1 MAIDQNLSANVG
13 IGILVWCVIYAS
25 DYALTIIGARLYKR
39 YVSGHVTTGGSYELN
54 PIFQRDVDRQRLIS
68 PRFLLML
75 ILVVVYLLF
84 VADFF
89 KDPRFFVLVIGML
102 YLIEV
107 PVHFRHFQNIRLALM
122 LRRDPTLAQGHIAY
136 KRVLSYNLIAL
147 DFFFYGVLW
156 LILALVSG
164 SIFFIGGVLGCL
176 IEVLRFYWLGIR
188 VQRAEETRATV
199 LPAPQTEAEEALG
212 DVPAD

>member
-1 MAIDQNLSANVG
+1 MAIDHNVSANAG
-13 IGILVWCVIYAS
+13 IGILVWCLIYAS
-25 DYALTIIGARLYKR
+25 DYALTLIGARLYKR
-39 YVSGHVTTGGSYELN
+39 YVSEHVTTGGSYELN
-54 PIFQRDVDRQRLIS
+54 PIFQRDIDRQRLIS

-107 PVHFRHFQNIRLALM
+107 PIHFRHFQNIRLALM

-147 DFFFYGVLW
+147 DFVFYGGLW

-164 SIFFIGGVLGCL
+164 SIFFLGGALGCL
-176 IEVLRFYWLGIR
+176 VEVLRFYWLGIR
-188 VQRAEETRATV
+188 VQRAEALRV
-199 LPAPQTEAEEALG
+199 QPSPQTEAEEALG